1 VFLGVVTGEQTTFR
15 VAVIGVIAGLVL
27 GIEVAPVR
35 GNMAIEQ
42 TNDHGFRN

>member
-1 VFLGVVTGEQTTFR
+1 VLLGVVTGEQTTFR
-15 VAVIGVIAGLVL
+15 VAVNGVIGGLVL

-42 TNDHGFRN
+42 ANDHGFRN